1 MIMAGGPT
9 DEVKQPVD
17 PVRTDYRKGRG
28 GSGHDVVRRSR
39 HPLLFYFVFVFFW
52 FQDHR
57 DFVCAPP
64 AGGGARQ
71 ILMNVNDTPT
81 LPYPL
86 IERSWI
92 P

>member
-17 PVRTDYRKGRG
+17 PVRTEYRKGRG
-28 GSGHDVVRRSR
+28 GSGHDVVRGAVIRC
-39 HPLLFYFVFVFFW
+39 YFFWFLFFW

-64 AGGGARQ
+64 PGGGARQ
-71 ILMNVNDTPT
+71 ILMNVNNTPT
-81 LPYPL
+81 HLALP
-86 IERSWI
+86 IN
-92 P
+92 